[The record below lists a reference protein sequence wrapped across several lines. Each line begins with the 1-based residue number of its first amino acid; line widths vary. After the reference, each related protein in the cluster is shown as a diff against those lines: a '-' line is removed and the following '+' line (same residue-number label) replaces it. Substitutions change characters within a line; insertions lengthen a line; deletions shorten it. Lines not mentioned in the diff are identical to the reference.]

1 MKKYLNTLLLASLL
15 TTAVSAE
22 DILTPNPAD
31 EFAKMNQY
39 FNSIMQEH
47 FNNAKLNNLN
57 YPRMDLQ
64 ESPQKITLKF
74 DLAGVPKKNIKLTI
88 DENNILTLEGQK
100 KEEKNETSG
109 KSVKREIF
117 FGSFKRIVQLPE
129 TIEQDKLQTNY
140 KNGILTISIP
150 KKEIKK
156 PKAKVIPIQ

>member
-100 KEEKNETSG
+100 KEEKNEKSG
-109 KSVKREIF
+109 KNVKREIF